1 MARTVARLKRGWI
14 GAYVTTLY
22 FSRESQLEF
31 IEDEYPLIKVSGLTL
46 ATETLKLVEAGGF
59 RDVLGYLESL
69 ELEYPDMIRNRRAD
83 EILDS

>member
-1 MARTVARLKRGWI
+1 LERLALPRGLPAQQLLKSSFCI
-14 GAYVTTLY
+14 RCL
-22 FSRESQLEF
+22 SELSQLSLKSL
-31 IEDEYPLIKVSGLTL
+31 IIKVSGLTL